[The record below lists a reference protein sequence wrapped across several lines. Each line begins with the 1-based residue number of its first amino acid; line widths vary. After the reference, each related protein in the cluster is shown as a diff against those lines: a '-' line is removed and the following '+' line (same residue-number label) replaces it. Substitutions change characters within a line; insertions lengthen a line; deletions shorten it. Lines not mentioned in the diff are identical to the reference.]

1 VTAGRIA
8 FAANWLFMSRRP
20 RSTRFSRYAGT
31 TRREPASVSLGERR
45 YVTTV
50 VRLPAE
56 VAEQLAA
63 AGSGLLGAR
72 SSHYPYPPQ
81 SIHLTV
87 LGLADGAGLEQDV
100 REIAKRHPPFGVE
113 VRGLNVSRETVFAEL
128 YPVGSGLRE
137 LREGLRHLESR
148 EHGPASRWLRRR
160 LAHANL
166 IRFAGRAEPGL
177 LAGVGRLRAARFGRF
192 DVAEIELVQ
201 TDKVL
206 SDQGTRT
213 LGRFPLGP
221 ASGTD
226 HPG

>member
-8 FAANWLFMSRRP
+8 FAANWLFMSRRL
-20 RSTRFSRYAGT
+20 RSTRFSRHAGT
-31 TRREPASVSLGERR
+31 TRREPAGVSRGERR

-50 VRLPAE
+50 VRLPVEIAG
-56 VAEQLAA
+56 QLAA
-63 AGSGLLGAR
+63 AGSSLLGAR
-72 SSHYPYPPQ
+72 SPHYSYPPP

-87 LGLADGAGLEQDV
+87 LGLADGVGLEDDV

-137 LREGLRHLESR
+137 LREGLRHVESH
-148 EHGPASRWLRRR
+148 EHGAASRWLRRR

-166 IRFAGRAEPGL
+166 VRFAGQVEPGL
-177 LAGVGRLRAARFGRF
+177 LAEVGRLRAARFGRF

-206 SDQGTRT
+206 SEQGTCI

-226 HPG
+226 QPG

>member
-20 RSTRFSRYAGT
+20 RSTRFSRHAGT
-31 TRREPASVSLGERR
+31 TRREPAGVSLGERR

-50 VRLPAE
+50 VRLPVEIAG
-56 VAEQLAA
+56 QLAA
-63 AGSGLLGAR
+63 AGSSLLGAR
-72 SSHYPYPPQ
+72 SPHYSYPPP

-87 LGLADGAGLEQDV
+87 LGLADGVGLEEDV
-100 REIAKRHPPFGVE
+100 HEIAKRHPPFGVE

-137 LREGLRHLESR
+137 LREGLRHVESH

-166 IRFAGRAEPGL
+166 VRFAGQVEPGL
-177 LAGVGRLRAARFGRF
+177 LVEVGRLRAARFGRF

-206 SDQGTRT
+206 SEQGTCT

-226 HPG
+226 QPG

>member
-1 VTAGRIA
+1 
-8 FAANWLFMSRRP
+8 M
-20 RSTRFSRYAGT
+20 RFSPYAGT
-31 TRREPASVSLGERR
+31 TRREPAAVGPGERR

-56 VAEQLAA
+56 IAGELAA
-63 AGSGLLGAR
+63 AGSMLLGAR
-72 SSHYPYPPQ
+72 SPHYPYPPP

-87 LGLADGAGLEQDV
+87 LGLADGAGREEDV
-100 REIAKRHPPFGVE
+100 REIAKRRLPFGVE
-113 VRGLNVSRETVFAEL
+113 VGGLNVSRETVFAEL

-137 LREGLRHLESR
+137 LREGLRHVESH

-166 IRFAGRAEPGL
+166 IRFAGQVEPAL
-177 LAGVGRLRAARFGRF
+177 LAEVGRLRAARFGRF

-206 SDQGTRT
+206 SEQGTRT